1 MEEYRIANPA
11 LADQGKIKIAWAWN
25 FMPVLKLLQEKYK
38 DERPLKGTR
47 IAACLHL
54 EAKTACLLRALK
66 ALGAEVVA
74 AGSNPLSTQDDICA
88 ALVAHGI
95 KVYSWHGMTMDEY
108 YGNLHALLA
117 WSPQILID
125 DGGDLV
131 TLVHKERP
139 DLLPYIKGGCEE
151 TTTGVKRLRAMSNE
165 GVLAFPML
173 AVNDAL
179 SKHLFDNR
187 YGTGQSVWDAI
198 CRLTNMLV
206 AGKEVVVCGYGW
218 CGRGVASRACGLGAR
233 VTIVESDPHRALEAY
248 MDGFYVTDMPTAA
261 RTGDIFIT
269 TTGNINVIRKEHF
282 ALMKSGV
289 ILANAGHFD
298 VEISCTDLDEIAVQK
313 SQTRPG
319 VTTYVTK
326 DGRSFHLLVEGRLVN
341 LAGGDGHPIEIMD
354 LSFALQLLSALYI
367 KERDLEPGLYPV
379 PSEIDKNVA
388 HLKLEALGIKLEK
401 MTTEQ
406 EEYMGRWD
414 E

>member
-11 LADQGKIKIAWAWN
+11 LADQGKIKIAWAWS
-25 FMPVLKLLQEKYK
+25 FMPVLKLLQEKFK
-38 DERPLKGTR
+38 PERSLNGVK

-66 ALGAEVVA
+66 ALGAEVMA

-88 ALVAHGI
+88 ALVANGI
-95 KVYSWHGMTMDEY
+95 RVYSWHGMTMDEY

-131 TLVHKERP
+131 TLIHKERS

-151 TTTGVKRLRAMSNE
+151 TTTGIKRLKAMSNE
-165 GVLAFPML
+165 GILAFPML

-198 CRLTNMLV
+198 CRLTNMLI

-218 CGRGVASRACGLGAR
+218 CGRGVASRASGLGAQ

-248 MDGFYVTDMPTAA
+248 MDGFNVTDMATAA
-261 RTGDIFIT
+261 RTGDIFVT

-282 ALMKSGV
+282 ALMKNGA

-298 VEISCTDLDEIAVQK
+298 VEISCIDLGEIAAKK
-313 SQTRPG
+313 SITRPG
-319 VTTYVTK
+319 VTTYTTH
-326 DGRSFHLLVEGRLVN
+326 DGRSLHLLVEGRLVN

-354 LSFALQLLSALYI
+354 LSFALQLLSVLYI
-367 KERDLEPGLYPV
+367 HENDLEPGLYPV
-379 PSEIDKNVA
+379 PYEIDRAVA
-388 HLKLEALGIKLEK
+388 SYKLEALGIKLEQ
-401 MTTEQ
+401 MTPEQ
-406 EEYMGRWD
+406 EQYLGRW
-414 E
+414 EE